1 LPVAARSAS
10 VTASPPYAVR
20 TSRRRMPSPLHALGP
35 VYRAGVEGIVFA
47 VVDAAGVSARWA
59 MTQYFTELD
68 ERFPGGFDPGN
79 ALGEAAV
86 LMNPPN
92 GVFLLAMRGD
102 EVVGCG
108 GVQWLDD
115 VTAEIKRMWVSPTA
129 RGVGLGKRL
138 LARLEDEARA
148 AGRARVVLDT
158 NGVLLPAIAM
168 YRNSGYVDID
178 RYNDNP
184 YAEHWFAKDL
194 G

>member
-1 LPVAARSAS
+1 MFAA
-10 VTASPPYAVR
+10 
-20 TSRRRMPSPLHALGP
+20 
-35 VYRAGVEGIVFA
+35 
-47 VVDAAGVSARWA
+47 VDAAGESAQWA

-68 ERFPGGFDPGN
+68 ERFPRGFDPGH
-79 ALGEAAV
+79 ALEEAAV

-108 GVQWLDD
+108 GVQWLDGA
-115 VTAEIKRMWVSPTA
+115 TAEIKRMWVSPAA
-129 RGVGLGKRL
+129 RGVGLGKQF
-138 LARLEDEARA
+138 LARLEHDARA
-148 AGRARVVLDT
+148 AGRRRVVLDT

-168 YRNSGYVDID
+168 YRGSGYTDIE

-194 G
+194 A